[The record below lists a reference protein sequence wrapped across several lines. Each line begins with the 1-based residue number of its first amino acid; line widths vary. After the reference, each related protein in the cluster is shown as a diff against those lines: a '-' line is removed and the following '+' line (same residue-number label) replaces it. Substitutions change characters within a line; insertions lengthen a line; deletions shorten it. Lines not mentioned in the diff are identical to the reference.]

1 MRMPTNYFEFV
12 NSNKL
17 KAELDPGKTHTYD
30 LQVYADDFRFTL
42 SLPPNGEVIEADFE
56 GIHKRK
62 AFYLMLDDGA
72 IYDWLCDIQRKIL
85 EESFTIS

>member
-1 MRMPTNYFEFV
+1 
-12 NSNKL
+12 
-17 KAELDPGKTHTYD
+17 
-30 LQVYADDFRFTL
+30 L
-42 SLPPNGEVIEADFE
+42 SLPPNGEVIEDDFE